1 MSEKKWSKICFL
13 VAAMVSAPAIPAFAQ
28 SCEIELAGSCDSC
41 TIDLVNGFHTC
52 VPDLAPSV
60 NIAGNQA
67 VVQVAPLD
75 GSSPFGWRRAI
86 FDIQYQSLPVAGEW
100 TVNIGDSRS
109 NNGFGGDGTHQSRD
123 SELQIVAD
131 DLTVYADDHVNA
143 GASCPTCVPAPNT
156 KRALQLCELIDDPEK
171 LLTLEITDNQMRW
184 NAEPGKCDRNGAL
197 RSPFIYSL
205 NNQADFEGPVNGDIF
220 AAFNRTV
227 QFHPSRVGKAVAF
240 VEMTLCTQ

>member
-1 MSEKKWSKICFL
+1 MRSNPLSILCIAL
-13 VAAMVSAPAIPAFAQ
+13 IAGLGLSVLPAAAEH
-28 SCEIELAGSCDSC
+28 CEIELAGSCDSC

-60 NIAGNQA
+60 NLSGNQA

-86 FDIQYQSLPVAGEW
+86 FDIQYQSQPVPGEW

-109 NNGFGGDGTHQSRD
+109 NNGYGGDGTHQSRD
-123 SELQIVAD
+123 SELQIVAE
-131 DLTVYADDHVNA
+131 DLTVWADDHVNT
-143 GASCPTCVPAPNT
+143 GASCPTCVPAGHT
-156 KRALQLCELIDDPEK
+156 KKTLELCDLIDDPEK
-171 LLTLEITDNQMRW
+171 TLSLEVTNNQMRW
-184 NAEPGKCDRNGAL
+184 NAEPGKCDRDGTL

-205 NNQADFEGPVNGDIF
+205 DGQADFEGPVNGDIF
-220 AAFNRTV
+220 AAFNRTI
-227 QFHPSRVGKAVAF
+227 QFHPNRVGKAVAM